1 MKLLSTIESYV
12 ALKRALGA
20 VFSVDARILRSF
32 GRTLGDISVDA
43 VTSEGCREFCRGN
56 GVPTRFW
63 ESQMDHKP
71 WTGVAFYDLI
81 FPLFVF
87 IVGASLVFSVSRMIE
102 RDGKAAAL
110 KRIFVRSLLLY
121 FLGLFFYDGLAKG
134 IEHIRWMG
142 VLQRIAL
149 AYFFAGLIFCF
160 FRLRGMAVIC
170 ATCWPRRPRLWSRW
184 EASPTSSGLFPGRSR
199 PSVSRCGW

>member
-1 MKLLSTIESYV
+1 MPTVPLSTAAPAEVSPATRRIMSLD
-12 ALKRALGA
+12 ALRGFDMFWILGGEEVVHKLYKA
-20 VFSVDARILRSF
+20 WPS
-32 GRTLGDISVDA
+32 G
-43 VTSEGCREFCRGN
+43 
-56 GVPTRFW
+56 PTRLW

-142 VLQRIAL
+142 VL
-149 AYFFAGLIFCF
+149 
-160 FRLRGMAVIC
+160 
-170 ATCWPRRPRLWSRW
+170 
-184 EASPTSSGLFPGRSR
+184 
-199 PSVSRCGW
+199 